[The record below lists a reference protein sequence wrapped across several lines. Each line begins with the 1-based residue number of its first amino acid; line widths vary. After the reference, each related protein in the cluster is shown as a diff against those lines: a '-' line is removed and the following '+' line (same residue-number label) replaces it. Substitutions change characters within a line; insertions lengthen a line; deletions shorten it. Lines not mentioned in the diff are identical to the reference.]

1 MSAVQDIDGAVVRL
15 WLRLAADELD
25 HARAAIDALN
35 VFPVADS
42 DTGTNMARTI
52 SCAAEAIVDLP
63 EQASAVEIWQAA
75 AAAALQGA
83 CGNSGIILSQLIC
96 GLADTCGPASPC
108 DGQVVALA
116 LAKAAELARA
126 AVHRPVEGTVLT
138 VADAAAQ
145 AAGRTAA
152 QSADLPLVGRE
163 AALAAR
169 EALLGTRR
177 QLDVLAASG
186 VVDAGGA
193 GLCVVLDALSAA
205 ISGGDPGSFAV
216 PEPIDQR
223 WADRAGAGGAE
234 AAGTPASEFSYEVTF
249 LLDAPSDALSALGSS
264 ALHLS
269 ALHLSALRDRLDL
282 LGDSL
287 VVSGRPPQWH
297 VHIHVA
303 DAGAAIEAGLA
314 AGRLSKITVT
324 YLNATRPSI
333 PAVRPAPANA
343 VVAIAEGAGLVS
355 LLRAAGAT
363 VVDSTGVDSTGV
375 DSTGVDNI
383 GSADPDAA
391 LGALAKTSG
400 PAVLLATSPRFV
412 QRWPPGWPVLEVG
425 SDVQLIAALAV
436 HDPGRETEADLA
448 SMRRAVAGMRWASVR
463 SRSPDTQGN
472 PQQASRGGPPPYV
485 GAVTGQEVL
494 AGRDQEG
501 VALGVVDLLLQSDTE
516 MLTLVV
522 GRAASPGL
530 AAFVAGHVAG
540 LDRRVEVVCYDGGM
554 ASSLLLI
561 GAE

>member
-1 MSAVQDIDGAVVRL
+1 MPAVQNIDGAVVRL

-25 HARAAIDALN
+25 RARAAIDVIN

-52 SCAAEAIVDLP
+52 SCAAEAVVGLP

-75 AAAALQGA
+75 AAAYLQGA
-83 CGNSGIILSQLIC
+83 CGNSGIILSQLLC

-116 LAKAAELARA
+116 LAKAAALARA

-145 AAGRTAA
+145 AAARAA
-152 QSADLPLVGRE
+152 AEPAGLPEVGRE

-193 GLCVVLDALSAA
+193 GLCVLLDALSAA

-216 PEPIDQR
+216 PEPIGHPWVGR
-223 WADRAGAGGAE
+223 SAPSGAD
-234 AAGTPASEFSYEVTF
+234 AAGTPAPEFGYEVTF
-249 LLDAPSDALSALGSS
+249 LLDAPSDAV
-264 ALHLS
+264 
-269 ALHLSALRDRLDL
+269 SALRDRLDL

-287 VVSGRPPQWH
+287 VVSGRAPQWH
-297 VHIHVA
+297 VHVHVA
-303 DAGAAIEAGLA
+303 DAGAAVEAGLA

-324 YLNATRPSI
+324 YLNATQPSI
-333 PAVRPAPANA
+333 PAGRPAPANA
-343 VVAIAEGAGLVS
+343 VVAVAEGPGLAG

-363 VVDSTGVDSTGV
+363 VVESTSVDSTGV
-375 DSTGVDNI
+375 DSTGTDSTGADST
-383 GSADPDAA
+383 GSADPEAA
-391 LGALAKTSG
+391 LAALAKTSG
-400 PAVLLATSPRFV
+400 PAVLLAASARLA

-425 SDVQLIAALAV
+425 SDIQLIAALAV

-448 SMRRAVAGMRWASVR
+448 SMRRAVAAMRWASVR
-463 SRSPDTQGN
+463 SRSLHTDGN
-472 PQQASRGGPPPYV
+472 TGPTSPGGTEPYV
-485 GAVTGQEVL
+485 GAVSGQEVL
-494 AGRDQEG
+494 AGHEQEA
-501 VALGVVDLLLQSDTE
+501 VALGVVDLLLQGDPE
-516 MLTLVV
+516 MLTLAA
-522 GRAASPGL
+522 GRAASHGL